1 MRDFFTRRAYTEFE
15 FFGSG
20 VFGILLV
27 YADRANGWYFALW
40 FASFLLFRA
49 VSGFLPYYFAE

>member
-1 MRDFFTRRAYTEFE
+1 MRDFFIRRTETEFG
-15 FFGSG
+15 FVGSG

-27 YADRANGWYFALW
+27 YAARAGIWYFALW

-49 VSGFLPYYFAE
+49 VLEFLAYYFAE